1 MLKIQ
6 KMFKSSP
13 KCFTCLSQNWDTHN
27 TKKFKIQPLGVFK
40 MEIPMRIIIYLRGGC
55 QHLML
60 LDHRLM
66 LENFDAATCS

>member
-1 MLKIQ
+1 
-6 KMFKSSP
+6 MFHLFISK
-13 KCFTCLSQNWDTHN
+13 LDTQH

-40 MEIPMRIIIYLRGGC
+40 VEIPMRIIIYLRGAY

-66 LENFDAATCS
+66 LENF